1 MYFMN
6 SRIDHI
12 VIGATNLI
20 SGTKTLETK
29 LSTKFSPGGEHMIMG
44 THNKLL
50 KLQSNIYLEVIAN
63 NPNVSKPSRQRW
75 FSLDESSIKEKIKK
89 SPRLLCWVL
98 EVDNIEDTVKKC
110 GYNPGEILQLSRDE
124 LTWKVTVPSNGKLV
138 ENGVLPVLIEW
149 PSNQHPSKKLN
160 NSKVSINK
168 ISLFHPEPYKIKS
181 IISNLIESDLI
192 HVSEGF
198 PKMELIL
205 TTQNEKVVID

>member
-12 VIGATNLI
+12 VIGAANLI
-20 SGTKTLETK
+20 PGTKILETK

>member
-1 MYFMN
+1 MN

-12 VIGATNLI
+12 VIGAANLI
-20 SGTKTLETK
+20 SGTKILETK
-29 LSTKFSPGGEHMIMG
+29 LSTKFSPGGKHMIMG

-50 KLQSNIYLEVIAN
+50 KLQSNMYLEVIAD
-63 NPNVSKPSRQRW
+63 NPSADPPSRPRW
-75 FSLDESSIKEKIKK
+75 FSLDESNIKK
-89 SPRLLCWVL
+89 RIKNSPRALCWVL
-98 EVDNIEDTVKKC
+98 EVDNLEDTVKNC

-138 ENGVLPVLIEW
+138 ENGILPVLIEW

-160 NSKVSINK
+160 NSKVSINN
-168 ISLFHPEPYKIKS
+168 ISLFHLEPYKIKN

>member
-20 SGTKTLETK
+20 LGTKTLETK
-29 LSTKFSPGGEHMIMG
+29 LSTKFSPGGEHKTMG

-50 KLQSNIYLEVIAN
+50 KLQSNIYLEIISN

-168 ISLFHPEPYKIKS
+168 ISLFHPEPYKIKN

>member
-1 MYFMN
+1 MN

-12 VIGATNLI
+12 VIGTANLI
-20 SGTKTLETK
+20 SGTKILETK
-29 LSTKFSPGGEHMIMG
+29 LSTKFSPGGEHIIMG

-50 KLQSNIYLEVIAN
+50 KLQSNIYLEIIAN
-63 NPNVSKPSRQRW
+63 NPNVRKPSRQRW
-75 FSLDESSIKEKIKK
+75 FSLDESNIKEKIKK

-124 LTWKVTVPSNGKLV
+124 LTWKVTVPSNGQLV

-149 PSNQHPSKKLN
+149 PNNQHPSKKLN

-198 PKMELIL
+198 PQMELIL
-205 TTQNEKVVID
+205 TTQNEKVIID

>member
-12 VIGATNLI
+12 VIGTANLI
-20 SGTKTLETK
+20 SGTKILETK

-63 NPNVSKPSRQRW
+63 NPNVGKPSRQRW
-75 FSLDESSIKEKIKK
+75 FSLDESNIKEKIKK
-89 SPRLLCWVL
+89 SPRVLCWVL

-138 ENGVLPVLIEW
+138 ENGILPVLIEW

>member
-12 VIGATNLI
+12 VIGAANLI
-20 SGTKTLETK
+20 SGTKIIENK
-29 LSTKFSPGGEHMIMG
+29 LNTKFSPGGEHIIMG

-168 ISLFHPEPYKIKS
+168 ISLFHPEPFKIKS

-192 HVSEGF
+192 HFSEGF

>member
-1 MYFMN
+1 
-6 SRIDHI
+6 
-12 VIGATNLI
+12 
-20 SGTKTLETK
+20 
-29 LSTKFSPGGEHMIMG
+29 MG

-50 KLQSNIYLEVIAN
+50 KLQSDIYLEVIAN
-63 NPNVSKPSRQRW
+63 NPNVDKPSRQRW

-181 IISNLIESDLI
+181 IISNLIKSDLI

>member
-1 MYFMN
+1 MN

-12 VIGATNLI
+12 VIGTANLI
-20 SGTKTLETK
+20 SGTKILETK
-29 LSTKFSPGGEHMIMG
+29 LSTKFSPGGEHILMG

-181 IISNLIESDLI
+181 IVSNLIESDLI

>member
-1 MYFMN
+1 MN

-12 VIGATNLI
+12 VIGSADLI
-20 SGTKTLETK
+20 SGTKILENK
-29 LSTKFSPGGEHMIMG
+29 LSTQFSSGGEHKIMG
-44 THNKLL
+44 THNNLL
-50 KLQSNIYLEVIAN
+50 KLQSNIYLEVIAT
-63 NPNVSKPSRQRW
+63 NPNANKPSRQRW
-75 FSLDESSIKEKIKK
+75 FSLDETVIKEKIKK
-89 SPRLLCWVL
+89 SPRLLCWVV
-98 EVDNIEDTVKKC
+98 EVDDIEDTAKKC
-110 GYNPGEILQLSRDE
+110 GYNPGETLLLSRDE

-138 ENGVLPVLIEW
+138 ENGVLPVLIQW

-168 ISLFHPEPYKIKS
+168 ISLFHPEPHKIRS

>member
-1 MYFMN
+1 MN

-12 VIGATNLI
+12 VIGAANLI
-20 SGTKTLETK
+20 LGTKILETK
-29 LSTKFSPGGEHMIMG
+29 LSTKFSPGGEHIIMG

>member
-12 VIGATNLI
+12 VIAATNLI
-20 SGTKTLETK
+20 SGTKNLETK
-29 LSTKFSPGGEHMIMG
+29 LSTKFSPGGEHKTMG

-50 KLQSNIYLEVIAN
+50 KLQSNIYLEIISN

-110 GYNPGEILQLSRDE
+110 GYNPGKILQLSRDE

-138 ENGVLPVLIEW
+138 EHGVLPVLIEW

-160 NSKVSINK
+160 NSKVSINN

-192 HVSEGF
+192 YVSEGL
-198 PKMELIL
+198 PKMKLIF

>member
-1 MYFMN
+1 MN
-6 SRIDHI
+6 PRIDHI
-12 VIGATNLI
+12 VIGSADLI
-20 SGTKTLETK
+20 SGTKILENK
-29 LSTKFSPGGEHMIMG
+29 LSTQFSSGGEHKIMG
-44 THNKLL
+44 THNNLL
-50 KLQSNIYLEVIAN
+50 KLQSNIYLEVIAT
-63 NPNVSKPSRQRW
+63 NPNANKPSRQRW
-75 FSLDESSIKEKIKK
+75 FSLDETGIKEKIKK
-89 SPRLLCWVL
+89 SPRLLCWVV
-98 EVDNIEDTVKKC
+98 EVDDIEDTAKKC
-110 GYNPGEILQLSRDE
+110 GYNPGETLLLSRDE

-138 ENGVLPVLIEW
+138 ENGVLPVLIQW

-168 ISLFHPEPYKIKS
+168 ISLFHPEPHKIRS